1 MLELSSILHSPFFVH
16 YIQSKITNCRQNQFH
31 PKTIA
36 MQTKPYVFLYCLL
49 FIPCILQGQFLAAD
63 INKSA
68 VGSNPTLVRAGLN
81 QIVFTAS
88 SDKYGRELF
97 VSNGLENG
105 VALVKDLTPGNAST
119 VFLDVS
125 VIGNAC
131 YFVTSTDAQTTQLW
145 YMNLST
151 TIPELL
157 KTTTGGGGI
166 ISEPNGGF
174 IQLGDQVY
182 FLLRNA
188 G

>member
-1 MLELSSILHSPFFVH
+1 MKNKNYCFLVLLTLFPF
-16 YIQSKITNCRQNQFH
+16 
-31 PKTIA
+31 
-36 MQTKPYVFLYCLL
+36 LL
-49 FIPCILQGQFLAAD
+49 KSQFLVAD

-68 VGSNPTLVRAGLN
+68 VGSDPTLVRAGLN
-81 QIVFTAS
+81 HIVFTAA

-97 VSNGLENG
+97 VSNGLENV

-131 YFVTSTDAQTTQLW
+131 FFVTSTDAQTSQLW

-151 TIPELL
+151 TVPELL

-166 ISEPNGGF
+166 KNTS
-174 IQLGDQVY
+174 
-182 FLLRNA
+182 LLLLA
-188 G
+188 TLWLS